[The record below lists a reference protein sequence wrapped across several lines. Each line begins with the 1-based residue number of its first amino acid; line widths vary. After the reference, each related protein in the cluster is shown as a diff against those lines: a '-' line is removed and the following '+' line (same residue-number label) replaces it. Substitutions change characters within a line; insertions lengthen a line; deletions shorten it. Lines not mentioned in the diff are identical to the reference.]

1 MAALSENSPLYIAR
15 YTFES
20 CLPNLS
26 SHQAAF
32 IFIFRIILNG
42 CKEMITFNANYWEDH
57 NIYIA
62 NKKRD
67 AVRIEKKIKSKKESQ
82 NRLRD
87 RDATIKGLS
96 KHYSEEMRV
105 NPSELEKRMIDFLNT
120 HNIQYEFQKAF
131 LIKNKNKNIDR
142 FYIADF
148 YIPSKNL
155 IIETDGAFHDRQ
167 VKEDYLRTK
176 DIQAHY
182 PNVKV
187 IRWRWHDFESYT
199 KMKDLLKRLD

>member
-1 MAALSENSPLYIAR
+1 
-15 YTFES
+15 
-20 CLPNLS
+20 
-26 SHQAAF
+26 
-32 IFIFRIILNG
+32 
-42 CKEMITFNANYWEDH
+42 MITFNANYWEDH

-82 NRLRD
+82 KRLRD

-167 VKEDYLRTK
+167 VKEDYFRTK